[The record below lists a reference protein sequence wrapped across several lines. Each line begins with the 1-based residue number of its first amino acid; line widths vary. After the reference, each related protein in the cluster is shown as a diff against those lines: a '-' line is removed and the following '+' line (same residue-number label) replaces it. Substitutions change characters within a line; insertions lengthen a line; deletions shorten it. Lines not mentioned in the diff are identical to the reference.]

1 MQAQTFKV
9 RVDALREEAHGVRS
23 FSISRLDG
31 MPFDAYEPTSS
42 VGADERILAVAST
55 PDAQHDVL
63 VASRFGKG
71 VVVRLGVPDFSAR
84 LSTDPELVTLLKRT
98 WTLLRFR

>member
-1 MQAQTFKV
+1 M
-9 RVDALREEAHGVRS
+9 
-23 FSISRLDG
+23 
-31 MPFDAYEPTSS
+31 
-42 VGADERILAVAST
+42 AST

-63 VASRFGKG
+63 VASRFGDG

-84 LSTDPELVTLLKRT
+84 LSSDPELVTLLKRI